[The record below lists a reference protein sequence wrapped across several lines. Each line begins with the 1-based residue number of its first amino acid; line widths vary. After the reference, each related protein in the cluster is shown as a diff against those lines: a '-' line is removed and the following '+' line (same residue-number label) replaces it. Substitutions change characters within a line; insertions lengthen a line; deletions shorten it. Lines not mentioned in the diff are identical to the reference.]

1 VVRRVGLA
9 SQHAKGPMNEFQL
22 ILTNILERRGM
33 SVSDLA
39 VATGYTPLL
48 FESII
53 SGKSRQ
59 MPVDFFLRIAQVL
72 NLSEEEKDALVRAWA
87 FGEERQSY

>member
-1 VVRRVGLA
+1 
-9 SQHAKGPMNEFQL
+9 MNEFQL
-22 ILTNILERRGM
+22 ALTNILERRGM
-33 SVSDLA
+33 NVSDLA
-39 VATGYTPLL
+39 QATGYTPLL

-53 SGKSRQ
+53 TGKSRQ
-59 MPVDFFLRIAQVL
+59 MPVDFFLRIARIL